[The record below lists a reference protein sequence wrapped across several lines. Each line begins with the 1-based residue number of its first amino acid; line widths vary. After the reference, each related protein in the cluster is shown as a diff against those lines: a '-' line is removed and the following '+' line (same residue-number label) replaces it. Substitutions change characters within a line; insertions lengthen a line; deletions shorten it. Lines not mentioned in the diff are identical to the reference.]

1 MVNDLSVNARDTRDA
16 ALIPGSGRSP
26 GIGNGNPLQNSY
38 LGNPIKQRSLVGY
51 STRDGEELDTNE
63 QHMCAHTQC
72 IYVDSDLLIYPSLPS
87 PLVTKNFF
95 FYICDSIFIL

>member
-16 ALIPGSGRSP
+16 ALIPGSGRFP
-26 GIGNGNPLQNSY
+26 GIGNGNPFQYSY
-38 LGNPIKQRSLVGY
+38 LGNPINRGAWWAIVHGMA
-51 STRDGEELDTNE
+51 ELDTNE

-72 IYVDSDLLIYPSLPS
+72 IYVDSDLLIYPSPPF